1 MTQKK
6 EITIIDSHLFSG
18 SSNRVRNLFGSF
30 YKTSGD
36 QAVKINDFNTSI
48 TTEQLPFG
56 SFENV
61 LFKVTLTAT
70 SGSFEDDRE
79 WETYLLGGTY
89 KNATY
94 LGALDFEKH
103 FDHSTKLNSPI
114 SREDVKRVEDSYL
127 QSYIDRFEITDPDFI
142 ETARARI
149 DSRYVES
156 VSVTPSYNNYFSRYQ
171 QQAAL
176 VESERLLPNFY
187 FLYLSDSN
195 DDTSYEEF
203 IQKLVRFEVD
213 SLEGEKFRDTSI
225 ETDSSFS
232 YGESNTALAEYMNF
246 SFVNHEYSSNLK
258 QEAIQKQENL
268 IVTDQFVD
276 TITEIN
282 NTKFISVNPDTLD
295 DTKLSYEFMPFG
307 NLIRLQDVS
316 DNVSL
321 FKTFLSTYRLE
332 DKVLVTLKDLFYD
345 DRQSLPTA
353 NFSIQDQIES
363 GEITL
368 QQNVEASVVDINDF
382 FTTMLENYSHPDR
395 NYTIL
400 SKDADKRRNLSDE
413 TGRYRFFNSSIIDF
427 TYKRFKDFNENN
439 LVTLP
444 ATIEE
449 AFSERLGM
457 HHNEV
462 LAYRVAKTTVNGTEE
477 DTVSNFWFFD
487 KDKAIEYFD
496 SQVKYNKTYN
506 YKIFQYVLVAGLCHQ
521 VVSAKGTRL
530 YNEVD
535 GQYCLSY
542 FDLKTGKALTTTGV
556 DNDLILE
563 KTETYNRFECEFDIA
578 FERSIKIVELPVHE
592 KTISTLDH
600 PANMLVPTI
609 SHVQNNEDKVS
620 FFVNYEI
627 FSSRT
632 KTYPR
637 VLTQEEETYRERY
650 LSSYSLSDT
659 DKLPFESRSPP
670 RYVEIF
676 RTTDMPKS
684 YDDFAGQ
691 MVRRIDLQFDKNRP
705 PVRTFEFFQKLKT
718 NQKYYFT
725 MRALNQNFV
734 NGYFSPIYE
743 IELVNDGGYV
753 YSKIESYFEN
763 TLPSQIKTKPSETIG
778 NFLLIRP
785 TENNF
790 LLNTD
795 NVDFTDKAENQIGNL
810 IVGDQ
815 TQSNVW
821 GKRFKFRLT
830 SKKTGKKIDINI
842 DYKIDS

>member
-1 MTQKK
+1 LV
-6 EITIIDSHLFSG
+6 S
-18 SSNRVRNLFGSF
+18 
-30 YKTSGD
+30 
-36 QAVKINDFNTSI
+36 
-48 TTEQLPFG
+48 LP
-56 SFENV
+56 
-61 LFKVTLTAT
+61 
-70 SGSFEDDRE
+70 
-79 WETYLLGGTY
+79 
-89 KNATY
+89 
-94 LGALDFEKH
+94 
-103 FDHSTKLNSPI
+103 ST
-114 SREDVKRVEDSYL
+114 VED
-127 QSYIDRFEITDPDFI
+127 
-142 ETARARI
+142 
-149 DSRYVES
+149 
-156 VSVTPSYNNYFSRYQ
+156 
-171 QQAAL
+171 
-176 VESERLLPNFY
+176 
-187 FLYLSDSN
+187 
-195 DDTSYEEF
+195 
-203 IQKLVRFEVD
+203 
-213 SLEGEKFRDTSI
+213 
-225 ETDSSFS
+225 
-232 YGESNTALAEYMNF
+232 
-246 SFVNHEYSSNLK
+246 
-258 QEAIQKQENL
+258 
-268 IVTDQFVD
+268 
-276 TITEIN
+276 
-282 NTKFISVNPDTLD
+282 
-295 DTKLSYEFMPFG
+295 
-307 NLIRLQDVS
+307 
-316 DNVSL
+316 
-321 FKTFLSTYRLE
+321 
-332 DKVLVTLKDLFYD
+332 
-345 DRQSLPTA
+345 
-353 NFSIQDQIES
+353 
-363 GEITL
+363 
-368 QQNVEASVVDINDF
+368 
-382 FTTMLENYSHPDR
+382 
-395 NYTIL
+395 
-400 SKDADKRRNLSDE
+400 
-413 TGRYRFFNSSIIDF
+413 
-427 TYKRFKDFNENN
+427 
-439 LVTLP
+439 
-444 ATIEE
+444 

-521 VVSAKGTRL
+521 VMSAKATRL

-542 FDLKTGKALTTTGV
+542 FDLKTGKDLTTTGV

-592 KTISTLDH
+592 KAISTLDH

-684 YDDFAGQ
+684 YNDFAGQ

-763 TLPSQIKTKPSETIG
+763 TLPNQIKTKPSETIG
-778 NFLLIRP
+778 NFLLVRP